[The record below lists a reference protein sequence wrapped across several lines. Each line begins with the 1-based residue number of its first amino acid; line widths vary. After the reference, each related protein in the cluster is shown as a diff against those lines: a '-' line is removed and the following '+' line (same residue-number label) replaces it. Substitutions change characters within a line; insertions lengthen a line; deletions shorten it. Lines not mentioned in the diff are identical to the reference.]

1 MSEPEATLTAI
12 QIAVQELAKLT
23 PIEFDQ
29 VLEAKAK
36 ELKCRPRT
44 LEAEVKKEWA
54 RQKPQE
60 DLIRFVTALC
70 PEETREILLNKLA
83 EQSPE
88 ERAKLKANIRK
99 TWGH

>member
-1 MSEPEATLTAI
+1 MADNDSDPIEKWVQELLAERPEWSREEGRRKDAEIIAKVEALLAATGTLDGLSEPE
-12 QIAVQELAKLT
+12 
-23 PIEFDQ
+23 
-29 VLEAKAK
+29 
-36 ELKCRPRT
+36 
-44 LEAEVKKEWA
+44 W
-54 RQKPQE
+54 
-60 DLIRFVTALC
+60 IRFVTALC